1 MATFH
6 TNDGVTLSY
15 TDSAPD
21 GSDPA
26 RRDARPVVLIH
37 GYTAPAAAWALLID
51 DETPKMITTD
61 DWPYSCYDYC
71 GHTVAIDQPDR
82 LVDEPAALLRD
93 TEPAA

>member
-1 MATFH
+1 M
-6 TNDGVTLSY
+6 TLSY

-51 DETPKMITTD
+51 DQTPKMITTD
-61 DWPYSCYDYC
+61 DWPYCFFDYC

-82 LVDEPAALLRD
+82 LVDELVALLHD